1 MTNPTAFISYSHDST
16 EHADRVLELS
26 NRLRADG
33 IDCTIDQYEVSPA
46 EGWPKWMDRQI
57 AKSDFVLVVCTETYY
72 RRVTGEEE
80 KGKGL
85 GIKWESTIT
94 FQDIYDEDS
103 RITKFIPVLFDGGKT
118 DFIPKPIKGASRYI
132 LMEQY
137 EDLYRHLTNQPK
149 VKKPELGLIKK
160 LEPLAERER
169 KTDFFEGTTAA
180 WHLAH
185 PYPMPP
191 NFTGRAIELKM
202 LDDWLA
208 DNTNRLFILRALG
221 GFGKS
226 ALAWQWINT
235 HVNPAEWT
243 KLVWWSFYEGDASFE
258 HFIEDTLKYLKIE
271 VPPGTRPQV
280 DELLKAMQSQKIL
293 LIMDGFERVLRA
305 YSSMNAAY
313 QGDEPKIEDNQLDCV
328 NINAE
333 IFLKSICSLP
343 NIKGKVIMTTRLT
356 PRAIKPRGEFMLGCC
371 EEELTSMQ
379 PADTVEFFHKQKIKG
394 THAEIEAACA
404 PYGYHPL
411 SLRILAGLIIDDR
424 KTPGDISVA
433 NKLEITNDIVQNKHH
448 VLEVAYNTLLPE
460 QQKLL
465 SMIACFRSPMNY
477 DVLKEITSKPLGKG
491 KRAKADSFEKL
502 DDNLK
507 TLETRGL
514 LHWDRK
520 ANKYD
525 LHPIVRRFA
534 YDRLTASQRTDAHGI
549 LVIYFEAVP
558 QPQKIEKLEDLAPV
572 IELYHHMVRAGNLD
586 EAQKLFYDRFGQQL
600 HYQFGTYQLEI
611 ELLRALFLD
620 GEDKLPRLKKEDNQA
635 FILNQLAN
643 AYALSGQPS
652 RAVPLYKVQN
662 VFREKQGDKKNLAIG
677 LGAVAK
683 AAQLLIGE
691 LIEAEH
697 NFRREIEL
705 GHEVE
710 DEVIEALGH
719 QEMGRVLSYRGA
731 WQEAEQ
737 ELDTGLKLFEKHHA
751 IQSESIIWSYRALRF
766 LLLARDNHQSSIVNC
781 K

>member
-1 MTNPTAFISYSHDST
+1 
-16 EHADRVLELS
+16 
-26 NRLRADG
+26 
-33 IDCTIDQYEVSPA
+33 
-46 EGWPKWMDRQI
+46 
-57 AKSDFVLVVCTETYY
+57 
-72 RRVTGEEE
+72 
-80 KGKGL
+80 
-85 GIKWESTIT
+85 
-94 FQDIYDEDS
+94 
-103 RITKFIPVLFDGGKT
+103 LFDGGKT